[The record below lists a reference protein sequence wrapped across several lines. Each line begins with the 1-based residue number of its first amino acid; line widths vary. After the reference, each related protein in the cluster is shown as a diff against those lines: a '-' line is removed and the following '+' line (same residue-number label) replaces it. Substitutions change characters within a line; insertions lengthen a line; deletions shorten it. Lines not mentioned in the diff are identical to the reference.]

1 MSADALPPPS
11 QDPASARVRLEPP
24 HAYILERLQKGRV
37 IPFLGAGASLV
48 GRPSSAVWK
57 GPASGFLPRS
67 AELAEYL
74 DERSSYPSGV
84 PTELT
89 RVAQYFDGVMGRG
102 GLDDELHDVFARE
115 YTPSR
120 LHHWLAGLD
129 NIIIVTTNYD
139 RLLERAFQQRQRPY
153 HLVVY
158 RTGAPTFLFYEHG
171 TPEPREVQ
179 ASDLTIDFGTTPII
193 YKMHG
198 TADPAMAERD
208 SYVIT
213 EDDYVEFLS
222 RMVTSTAIPTVFA
235 EPFRRSHFLFLGYGL
250 RDWNLR
256 VILHRIWRDLPRR
269 FASWA
274 IQHRAEPL
282 ESEFWSKRGLTIY
295 ESGIDEFLDQLGV
308 PKGHGG

>member
-1 MSADALPPPS
+1 MPDADSSRS
-11 QDPASARVRLEPP
+11 QPGSDASRTRLELP

-48 GRPSSAVWK
+48 GRPLSATWT
-57 GPASGFLPRS
+57 GPSSGFLPRS
-67 AELAEYL
+67 VELAEYL

-84 PTELT
+84 PTELP

-102 GLDDELHDVFARE
+102 GLDDELHEVFSRDYA
-115 YTPSR
+115 PSR
-120 LHHWLAGLD
+120 LHHWLAGFDGLT
-129 NIIIVTTNYD
+129 IVTTNYD
-139 RLLERAFQQRQRPY
+139 QLLERAFQLRGRPY
-153 HLVVY
+153 HVVVY
-158 RTGAPTFLFYEHG
+158 RTGAPSFYFFEHG
-171 TPEPREVQ
+171 AAEPREVQ
-179 ASDLTIDFGTTPII
+179 ADATLDFGGITVI

-198 TADPAMAERD
+198 AADPVTPDRD

-222 RMVTSTAIPTVFA
+222 RMVTATAIPTMFA

-295 ESGIDEFLDQLGV
+295 ESGIDEFLDRLDV
-308 PKGHGG
+308 P

>member
-1 MSADALPPPS
+1 MATDTPRLSPDAPEPSGVRFDPPYT
-11 QDPASARVRLEPP
+11 
-24 HAYILERLQKGRV
+24 YILERLQKGRV

-48 GRPSSAVWK
+48 GRPSTAPWH
-57 GPASGFLPRS
+57 GPASGFLPKAS
-67 AELAEYL
+67 ELADYL

-84 PTELT
+84 TTELT

-102 GLDDELHDVFARE
+102 GLDDELHEVFSRD
-115 YTPSR
+115 YRPSR
-120 LHHWLAGLD
+120 LHYWLAGFD
-129 NIIIVTTNYD
+129 QIVIVTTNYD
-139 RLLERAFQQRQRPY
+139 RLLEQAFHELKRPY

-158 RTGAPTFLFYEHG
+158 RTGAPTFLLW
-171 TPEPREVQ
+171 EPGATEPCEVQ
-179 ASDLTIDFGTTPII
+179 ATDLTIDLGRVPVI

-198 TADPAMAERD
+198 TADPVSAAHD

-213 EDDYVEFLS
+213 EDDYVEFLA
-222 RMVTSTAIPTVFA
+222 RMVTSTAIPTIFA

-269 FASWA
+269 YASWA

-282 ESEFWSKRGLTIY
+282 EAEFWSKRGLTIY
-295 ESGIDEFLDQLGV
+295 EIGLDQFLDKLDVQHV
-308 PKGHGG
+308 R